1 MYVGNAV
8 RLHLNGNNY
17 LAMCMGNA
25 VRHLMSVASHA
36 ETPLDVLK
44 WLEREN
50 CGGKRPA
57 VGRRYFKIVPYLKA
71 RFFACGILYPSHLLS
86 LAIANSDRWF
96 AVPIGHG
103 CMAGYGHL
111 MPMAFPLINTN
122 KSR

>member
-1 MYVGNAV
+1 MY
-8 RLHLNGNNY
+8 
-17 LAMCMGNA
+17 MGNA
-25 VRHLMSVASHA
+25 VRHLMLVASYA
-36 ETPLDVLK
+36 GLPLGRPK

-96 AVPIGHG
+96 AVPIGT
-103 CMAGYGHL
+103 AVWL
-111 MPMAFPLINTN
+111 ATDI
-122 KSR
+122 

>member
-25 VRHLMSVASHA
+25 VRHLMLVASYA
-36 ETPLDVLK
+36 GLPLGRPK

-57 VGRRYFKIVPYLKA
+57 VGRRYVSSCPLPTA
-71 RFFACGILYPSHLLS
+71 GHSACGILYPSH
-86 LAIANSDRWF
+86 F
-96 AVPIGHG
+96 AVPIGT
-103 CMAGYGHL
+103 AVWL
-111 MPMAFPLINTN
+111 ATDI
-122 KSR
+122 